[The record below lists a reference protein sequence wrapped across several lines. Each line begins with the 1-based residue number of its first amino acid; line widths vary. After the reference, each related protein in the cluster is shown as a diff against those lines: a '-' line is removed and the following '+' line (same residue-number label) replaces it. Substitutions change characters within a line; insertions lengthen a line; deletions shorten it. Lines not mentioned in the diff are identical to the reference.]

1 MRRCMFLFSLMLL
14 TGMAAAAQ
22 DMPRTDLFLG
32 YTYTRVYNSNGDRSN
47 SNGGTAAIAFYP
59 TQHVGLVADF
69 GGSTSNGFTNS
80 TTGVHTDSS
89 SHSFRFLF
97 GPRFR
102 FGNDKITPYVHAL
115 FGGVHRSDLD
125 SATGTVLV
133 PAETVFGFAAGGG
146 VDFKASKHFSIRA
159 VEVDYLYTRFSPSGM
174 TNHQNDVS
182 ISTGFVIH

>member
-1 MRRCMFLFSLMLL
+1 MRKCMLVFGLMLL
-14 TGMAAAAQ
+14 TGIAAAAQ

-32 YTYTRVYNSNGDRSN
+32 YTYARVYNSNGDRSN

-59 TQHVGLVADF
+59 GQHIGLVADF

-80 TTGVHTDSS
+80 STGVHTDSN

-97 GPRFR
+97 GPRIR
-102 FGNDKITPYVHAL
+102 FGNEKVTPFVHAL
-115 FGGVHRSDLD
+115 FGGVHRSDVDL
-125 SATGTVLV
+125 TNGTVLV
-133 PAETVFGFAAGGG
+133 AAQTVFGFEAGGG

-159 VEVDYLYTRFSPSGM
+159 VEVDYFYTRFSPPNQ